1 MKRLALALLVVFAFV
16 ACSDDQTPTVT
27 ETTPG
32 TTQTTPSPSPTD
44 TAVAGTIKVAS
55 SSLGNIVVDA
65 QARTLYL
72 FMRDSATTSEC
83 TGACTGTWPPLT
95 ITGSATAGAG
105 IDASKLGTISRP
117 DGSTQVTY
125 NCHPLYRYAA
135 DSAPGDTK
143 GQGVGGNWFVV
154 TPAGEAMRT

>member
-1 MKRLALALLVVFAFV
+1 MKRLAFALLVALSFA
-16 ACSDDQTPTVT
+16 ACSDDQTPTT
-27 ETTPG
+27 QTPPG
-32 TTQTTPSPSPTD
+32 TTQTSPSPSPTD

-55 SSLGNIVVDA
+55 SSLGNIVVNA
-65 QARTLYL
+65 EGRTLYL
-72 FMRDSATTSEC
+72 FMKDSGGTS
-83 TGACTGTWPPLT
+83 ACTGDCTATWPPLT

-105 IDASKLGTISRP
+105 VDASKLGTISRP

-125 NCHPLYRYAA
+125 NGHPLYRYAA

-154 TPAGEAMRT
+154 SPAGEAMRT

>member
-1 MKRLALALLVVFAFV
+1 MKRLALALLIAFVFA
-16 ACSDDQTPTVT
+16 ACADDQTPPVT
-27 ETTPG
+27 QPSPG

-55 SSLGNIVVDA
+55 SSLGSIAVDA
-65 QARTLYL
+65 TGRTLYL
-72 FMRDSATTSEC
+72 FMQDSGGKS
-83 TGACTGTWPPLT
+83 ACTGGCASTWPPLT

-125 NCHPLYRYAA
+125 NGHPLYRYSG
-135 DSAPGDTK
+135 DSAPGNTN

-154 TPAGEAMRT
+154 SPAGEAIRT